1 MEILLSKIMK
11 EKNIS
16 YRKLEKLTGI
26 SKSSLHDITY
36 DRISP
41 RLNTL
46 EIIAM
51 ALQTKISD
59 LYDSPYK
66 WQQKAFVCADR
77 QQTTL
82 IMWYSIIIKYI
93 II

>member
-1 MEILLSKIMK
+1 MVFMEILLNKIMK

-26 SKSSLHDITY
+26 SKSSLHDITS

-41 RLNTL
+41 RLITL

-51 ALQTKISD
+51 ALQTKITD

-66 WQQKAFVCADR
+66 
-77 QQTTL
+77 
-82 IMWYSIIIKYI
+82 
-93 II
+93 

>member
-1 MEILLSKIMK
+1 MYYVFKIITSDFKRMVFMKILLGKIMK
-11 EKNIS
+11 EKNVS
-16 YRKLEKLTGI
+16 YRKVEKLTGI
-26 SKSSLHDITY
+26 SKSSLHDITS

-66 WQQKAFVCADR
+66 
-77 QQTTL
+77 
-82 IMWYSIIIKYI
+82 
-93 II
+93 